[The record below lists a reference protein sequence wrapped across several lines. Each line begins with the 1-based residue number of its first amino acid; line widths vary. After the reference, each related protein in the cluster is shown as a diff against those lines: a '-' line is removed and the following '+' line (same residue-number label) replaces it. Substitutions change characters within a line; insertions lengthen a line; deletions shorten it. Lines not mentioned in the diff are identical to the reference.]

1 MEGDELVAEAAGVR
15 VYLDQFL
22 KRLADRAVVE
32 YSPSRQKFW
41 LIHPELM

>member
-1 MEGDELVAEAAGVR
+1 MEGDELVTQVGGVR
-15 VYLDQFL
+15 VYLDQYL
-22 KRLADRAVVE
+22 KRLGERAVVE